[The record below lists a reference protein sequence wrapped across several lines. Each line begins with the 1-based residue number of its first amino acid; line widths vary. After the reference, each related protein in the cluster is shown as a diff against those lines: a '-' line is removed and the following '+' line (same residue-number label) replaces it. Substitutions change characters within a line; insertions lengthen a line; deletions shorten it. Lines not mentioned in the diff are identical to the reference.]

1 MMDDD
6 SGDDAATTTTT
17 IKLCHSWSQAQLRK
31 EEGKEH
37 TLLKIL
43 GSAVSS

>member
-1 MMDDD
+1 
-6 SGDDAATTTTT
+6 
-17 IKLCHSWSQAQLRK
+17 LRK

-43 GSAVSS
+43 GSAVSSWQYPVRAPT